1 MLGFFCHGGHG
12 ARAHG
17 GHGGPSG
24 PGGVRVVADPD
35 FWEMKNAPRDPAM
48 ASESPEPPRP
58 PAQSSVNSVSPNA
71 PAAPPRVCVSLAELV
86 TRAGGRRLGA
96 DARGE
101 PVEYALPAHATVE
114 VREYLRPLASVT
126 APPGGLAWLPSA
138 RVFGAGVVLSADGS
152 LLARD
157 VSEDFG
163 KGSDEHWLL
172 GFDGLRAPEALDG
185 PVAAVAVNRGA
196 NYCHWLL
203 EELPRLLALG
213 IGAADTIVA
222 HAAAPFALAALA
234 LRGGPETVRP
244 ARRAS
249 HFECSPLLVPGLVTR
264 AGEPTP
270 EALRRVREF
279 AGPLGRG
286 ALAGGAGERV
296 YFSRARAARR
306 RVANEDALWAGLA
319 AERFSR
325 VFLEELDW
333 EAQIAVARA
342 ARVVVAPHGAGL
354 ANLVFCAPGTR
365 VLELVNRDHFP
376 PLFWRLAA
384 LAGLDYRPVVAPG
397 DGELAASLPA
407 NKRDIGV
414 DVGAVRRALAGNG

>member
-1 MLGFFCHGGHG
+1 
-12 ARAHG
+12 
-17 GHGGPSG
+17 
-24 PGGVRVVADPD
+24 
-35 FWEMKNAPRDPAM
+35 MKNAPRNPAM

-101 PVEYALPAHATVE
+101 PVEYALPAHATAE

-163 KGSDEHWLL
+163 KGNDEHWLL

-203 EELPRLLALG
+203 EELPRLLTLEKGETENVVANMAERFAREAWAWRGGQERVIAVKRAGHLACG
-213 IGAADTIVA
+213 PLVVPSLADT
-222 HAAAPFALAALA
+222 P
-234 LRGGPETVRP
+234 
-244 ARRAS
+244 
-249 HFECSPLLVPGLVTR
+249 
-264 AGEPTP
+264 GEPT
-270 EALRRVREF
+270 RRTVE
-279 AGPLGRG
+279 
-286 ALAGGAGERV
+286 
-296 YFSRARAARR
+296 RAAPAGRPRR
-306 RVANEDALWAGLA
+306 W
-319 AERFSR
+319 
-325 VFLEELDW
+325 
-333 EAQIAVARA
+333 
-342 ARVVVAPHGAGL
+342 
-354 ANLVFCAPGTR
+354 
-365 VLELVNRDHFP
+365 
-376 PLFWRLAA
+376 
-384 LAGLDYRPVVAPG
+384 
-397 DGELAASLPA
+397 
-407 NKRDIGV
+407 
-414 DVGAVRRALAGNG
+414 